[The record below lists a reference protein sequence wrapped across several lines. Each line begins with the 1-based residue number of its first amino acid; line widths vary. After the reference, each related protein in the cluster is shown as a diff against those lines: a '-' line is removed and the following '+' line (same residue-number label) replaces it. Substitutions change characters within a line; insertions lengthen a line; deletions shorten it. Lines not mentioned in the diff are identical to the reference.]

1 MDEFLYSKEYTNI
14 SHAID
19 GSLVGKLSNTS
30 VISLQMKVFLPG
42 AFESP
47 ASIIETNTVVMS
59 PDSPKYPKCIYNM
72 DFLLDVSI
80 HGEGFET
87 FEGLY
92 VRASET
98 ILNIN
103 HYRYESFEF
112 VYGIKEIRGGG
123 MHHHKYNGKKI
134 IEDLGKNDPDF
145 GKQDTYLRDHINSK
159 HVIAMSKEK
168 HIRPKVKLYP
178 KTRWNFFKISNPSK
192 YTEFKQYNNGNKT
205 LSPQQVYEIG
215 SYFIAFEWKV
225 GKGYI
230 FNGTKYELY
239 QQALPV

>member
-1 MDEFLYSKEYTNI
+1 
-14 SHAID
+14 
-19 GSLVGKLSNTS
+19 
-30 VISLQMKVFLPG
+30 
-42 AFESP
+42 
-47 ASIIETNTVVMS
+47 
-59 PDSPKYPKCIYNM
+59 
-72 DFLLDVSI
+72 
-80 HGEGFET
+80 
-87 FEGLY
+87 
-92 VRASET
+92 
-98 ILNIN
+98 
-103 HYRYESFEF
+103 
-112 VYGIKEIRGGG
+112 
-123 MHHHKYNGKKI
+123 
-134 IEDLGKNDPDF
+134 
-145 GKQDTYLRDHINSK
+145 
-159 HVIAMSKEK
+159 MSKEK